1 MIRIVRGDWIEIWW
15 KVVLGRQGTHSDP
28 LASLRD
34 SIVIHS
40 VRSDWKE
47 ICRKVVLRRQ
57 GTHSDPLASLEDSIV
72 IDSVRRVVEGSKL
85 VNGCNRVARVIF
97 GSYCKRGGRIR

>member
-1 MIRIVRGDWIEIWW
+1 MIRSVRGDWIEIWW

-40 VRSDWKE
+40 VR
-47 ICRKVVLRRQ
+47 
-57 GTHSDPLASLEDSIV
+57 G
-72 IDSVRRVVEGSKL
+72 VVEGSKL
-85 VNGCNRVARVIF
+85 VTSWNRVASVIF
-97 GSYCKRGGRIR
+97 GSYCKREGRIRWMVKHLVDAVGFLTRLEGILGESSIRMSRYTF